1 MRPADLHGS
10 TKNYIK
16 NGGDFGKGE
25 GKSYAGRNVLY
36 GIREHVSSHYTGLIR
51 FDTKNER
58 STGSSIEQWEG
69 VRACAFL
76 L

>member
-1 MRPADLHGS
+1 MRTADLHGS

-36 GIREHVSSHYTGLIR
+36 GIREHVRVHSFRGARTDQQGA
-51 FDTKNER
+51 
-58 STGSSIEQWEG
+58 G
-69 VRACAFL
+69 
-76 L
+76 